1 MPDDTE
7 NQTLRLIRE
16 MRDESRQFR
25 EEVRQGFAEVSRRLA
40 ELHQRLAE
48 LNLRIEDR
56 LGQARYL
63 LSRTGFN
70 TRPPDPE

>member
-1 MPDDTE
+1 MPDETA
-7 NQTLRLIRE
+7 NQTLRLIKE

-25 EEVRQGFAEVSRRLA
+25 EEVRQGFAEVSR
-40 ELHQRLAE
+40 RLAE